1 VVRITIEMTEAES
14 RSTMISQEV
23 GGSMATVSAAR
34 EAPAI
39 NGGSPPEPLLLALGA
54 KSELAAAG
62 TADGGDR
69 DAGGPPSWLVDMI
82 TAGAG
87 GRPSAGLENQMGRG

>member
-1 VVRITIEMTEAES
+1 MRITIEMTEAES

-23 GGSMATVSAAR
+23 GGAMATGPAAR

-54 KSELAAAG
+54 KSQLAAAG

-69 DAGGPPSWLVDMI
+69 DAGAPPSWLVDLI
-82 TAGAG
+82 TGGAG
-87 GRPSAGLENQMGRG
+87 GRPSAGLENRIGWG